1 MPVFLKGTACTQQ
14 GGGEA
19 FVQERQ
25 VYVPAWSD
33 NGGINDRF
41 ALLHPASA
49 SLWKFRLNF
58 TLHHC
63 LESPIHSETFT
74 KDFADYEGFEVRAQM
89 RCVSQYCRTAD
100 L

>member
-1 MPVFLKGTACTQQ
+1 MQE
-14 GGGEA
+14 GE
-19 FVQERQ
+19 

-41 ALLHPASA
+41 ALLHPANA
-49 SLWKFRLNF
+49 YIWKQRLQF
-58 TLHHC
+58 TMQHC

-74 KDFADYEGFEVRAQM
+74 KDFADFEGLQARPCF
-89 RCVSQYCRTAD
+89 CV